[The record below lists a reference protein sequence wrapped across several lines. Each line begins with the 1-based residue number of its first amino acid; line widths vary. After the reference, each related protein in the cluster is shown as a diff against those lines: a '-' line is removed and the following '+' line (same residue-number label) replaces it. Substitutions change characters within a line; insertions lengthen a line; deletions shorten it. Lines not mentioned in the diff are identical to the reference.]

1 MPNSKFENF
10 NDKVLKICI
19 INLYKLLL
27 EDGAENP
34 KIYNIS
40 DDEVYNSIEYVIRM
54 FGFGDGDYEDIDFIF
69 ALYDLNYTLIKDGK
83 IEGELVRPKLE
94 TYLFDIEVSERV
106 YQTLTYQHKEKSYS
120 SKNVIPINRR
130 AEDDGN
136 FSIWDGDIIDTNV
149 HDSDTTDIS
158 YPSNVIKVKE

>member
-1 MPNSKFENF
+1 MSNSRFENF
-10 NDKVLKICI
+10 NDRVLKTCI

-27 EDGAENP
+27 EESSENP
-34 KIYNIS
+34 KVYNIS
-40 DDEVYNSIEYVIRM
+40 DDEVYDSIEYVIKM
-54 FGFGDGDYEDIDFIF
+54 FGFGGGDYEDIDFIF
-69 ALYDLNYTLIKDGK
+69 ALYDLNYTSIKDGK

-94 TYLFDIEVSERV
+94 TYLFDVEVSERI
-106 YQTLTYQHKEKSYS
+106 YQTVTYQHKEKSYS

-136 FSIWDGDIIDTNV
+136 FSIWDGNIIDTDV

-158 YPSNVIKVKE
+158 FPGKVTKL

>member
-1 MPNSKFENF
+1 MSNSRFENF
-10 NDKVLKICI
+10 NDKVLKTCI
-19 INLYKLLL
+19 NNLYKLLL
-27 EDGAENP
+27 EYGSENP

-40 DDEVYNSIEYVIRM
+40 DDEVYDNIEYVIKM
-54 FGFGDGDYEDIDFIF
+54 FGFGSGDYVDIDFIF
-69 ALYDLNYTLIKDGK
+69 ALYDLNYTSIKDGK

-94 TYLFDIEVSERV
+94 TYLFEVEVSERI
-106 YQTLTYQHKEKSYS
+106 YQTVTYQHKEKSYS

-136 FSIWDGDIIDTNV
+136 FSIWDGDIIDTDV

-158 YPSNVIKVKE
+158 YQGKVTKL

>member
-1 MPNSKFENF
+1 MPNSRFENF
-10 NDKVLKICI
+10 NDKVLKTCI

-69 ALYDLNYTLIKDGK
+69 ALYDLNYTSIKDGK

-158 YPSNVIKVKE
+158 YLGNVIKL

>member
-40 DDEVYNSIEYVIRM
+40 DDEVYYSIEYVIRM
-54 FGFGDGDYEDIDFIF
+54 FGFGSGDYEDIDFIF
-69 ALYDLNYTLIKDGK
+69 ALYDLNYTSIKDGK
-83 IEGELVRPKLE
+83 IEGELARPKLE
-94 TYLFDIEVSERV
+94 TYLFDIEVTERI
-106 YQTLTYQHKEKSYS
+106 YQTVTYQHKEKSYS
-120 SKNVIPINRR
+120 SKNVMPINSR
-130 AEDDGN
+130 AENDGN
-136 FSIWDGDIIDTNV
+136 FSIWDGEIIDTDV

-158 YPSNVIKVKE
+158 YKGNVTKL